1 MKKVIKH
8 VFSNLIFSI
17 LKNCMNDLPFLPK
30 RMETEKF
37 EKLVALIYMKQL
49 NMLYIYKKFEIS
61 IKSWISFE
69 KRAQSD

>member
-69 KRAQSD
+69 KRA

>member
-37 EKLVALIYMKQL
+37 EKLVALIYMKQM
-49 NMLYIYKKFEIS
+49 NMLYI
-61 IKSWISFE
+61 
-69 KRAQSD
+69 